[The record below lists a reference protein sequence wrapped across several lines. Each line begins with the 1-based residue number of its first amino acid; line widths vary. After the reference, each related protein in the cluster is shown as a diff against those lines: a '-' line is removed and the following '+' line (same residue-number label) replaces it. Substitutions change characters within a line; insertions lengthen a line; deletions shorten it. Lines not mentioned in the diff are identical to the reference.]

1 MSSPGKWLPPHKRAG
16 FTGTG
21 ASMPKDFQ
29 TPRDAAASELKA
41 IGFIEDTGGQL
52 YYPEKHPHVHIGIG
66 TDTFMAYSEGKQH
79 LGGYGISMYQ
89 NKILQDGYTKGVNKM
104 KESYG
109 DNVADK
115 LSQAVG
121 ILQLYNKAK

>member
-1 MSSPGKWLPPHKRAG
+1 MATPAKFVPSFKKPG
-16 FTGTG
+16 FTGTPT
-21 ASMPKDFQ
+21 SMPKNFQ
-29 TPRDAAASELKA
+29 TPKDAAASGLKA
-41 IGFIEDTGGQL
+41 IGFVEGAGGQL
-52 YYPEKHPHVHIGIG
+52 YYPENHPHVHIGIG
-66 TDTFMAYSEGKQH
+66 TDTFMAYSEGEQH
-79 LGGYGISMYQ
+79 LGGYGIGMYK